1 MWANSKMSIKPA
13 GKHTKFAE
21 NKHTKYATNE
31 ESEEEEVIEEKIH
44 RENNHIYFHS
54 EVTRDSIFELTRLIR
69 QAEETC
75 TLTAL
80 RYNLPEVPIYL
91 HISSFGG
98 SIFAAFTAI
107 DVMRTCRVPIHTIIE
122 GATASAGT
130 LISVF
135 GARRYITKTAYML
148 IHQLSSAC
156 WGKMSEIEDE
166 FSNLQELMRKIYK
179 IYKRKTTIPKEELK
193 DLLNHDLWLNAKQSI
208 EYGLVDEFWTGA

>member
-1 MWANSKMSIKPA
+1 MYAPRGMKQAPVAA
-13 GKHTKFAE
+13 GKHMKFAMD
-21 NKHTKYATNE
+21 
-31 ESEEEEVIEEKIH
+31 ESEEEEDAIEEKIH

-69 QAEETC
+69 QAEEAC
-75 TLTAL
+75 VLTAM

-148 IHQLSSAC
+148 IHQLSAGC
-156 WGKMSEIEDE
+156 WGKMNEIEDE
-166 FSNLQELMRKIYK
+166 FQNLQELMRKIYK

-193 DLLNHDLWLNAKQSI
+193 ELLVHDLWLNAKKSI
-208 EYGLVDEFWTGA
+208 EYGLVDEFWTQ